1 MFARFV
7 NLRLGNQYLPGL
19 VTFLRDGY
27 VRRTDSADPLG
38 SEFIRVMTVGM
49 WLAKGLDNKRACPQR
64 ISNGFVS
71 MSQVLNG
78 QGAVYQA

>member
-19 VTFLRDGY
+19 VTILCDGY
-27 VRRTDSADPLG
+27 VRRTNSADPLG
-38 SEFIRVMTVGM
+38 SELIRVMTVGM
-49 WLAKGLDNKRACPQR
+49 WLPKDLNNKRVCPQR
-64 ISNGFVS
+64 ISNGFVP

-78 QGAVYQA
+78 QGAVCQA